1 MTEMQVIGNGI
12 VSIKA
17 RKKGPVIGVVC
28 NVHGNELCG
37 RQAVHRI
44 LAKYEIKRG
53 SLVLIDGNQEA
64 ALLNRRF
71 VESDMNRMFTK
82 ELLARKNPGQDL
94 LRAQYLAEAI
104 PSLGLDYAID
114 FHSTSTETEYPF
126 TVSYPGSEHL
136 TELCP
141 VAQIY
146 GWKGIIKGP
155 LVEWMNDLGIP
166 TVVVE
171 AGQHVDKKSVD
182 VAEETLFSVLS
193 HHGLISLEKPFHMKA
208 QNTFKVLEF
217 VNFADAPT
225 FRFNKVYASFDHL
238 EPGEVIAS
246 DSIRT
251 YQVPDE
257 KGLQILMP
265 ALQENV
271 IKGISP
277 GAYYLMRR
285 INE

>member
-1 MTEMQVIGNGI
+1 MTDIRVVGNGI
-12 VSIKA
+12 VRIDA
-17 RKKGPVIGVVC
+17 EAKGPAIGVIC
-28 NVHGNELCG
+28 NMHGNELCG

-44 LAKYEIKRG
+44 LEKYEIKSG

-71 VESDMNRMFTK
+71 VESDMNRMFTA
-82 ELLARKNPGQDL
+82 ELLAQKNPGQDL
-94 LRAQYLAEAI
+94 LRAQYLADVI
-104 PSLGLDYAID
+104 PSLGLDHAID

-126 TVSYPGSEHL
+126 TVSFPRSEQL

-141 VAQIY
+141 VARIY

-182 VAEETLFSVLS
+182 VAERTLISILS
-193 HHGLISLEKPFHMKA
+193 HHGLISLEKPFRMKA
-208 QNTFKVLEF
+208 QNTFEVLEF
-217 VNFADAPT
+217 VNFKDAST
-225 FRFNKVYASFDHL
+225 FRFKKVYASFDHL
-238 EPGEVIAS
+238 ERGEVIAN
-246 DSIRT
+246 DSTRT

-257 KGLQILMP
+257 EGLQILMP

-285 INE
+285 IKV